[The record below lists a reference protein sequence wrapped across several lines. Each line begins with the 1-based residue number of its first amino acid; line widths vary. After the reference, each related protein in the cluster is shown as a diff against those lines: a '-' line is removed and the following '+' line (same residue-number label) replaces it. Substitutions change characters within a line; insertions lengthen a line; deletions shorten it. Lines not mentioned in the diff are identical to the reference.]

1 MNKYIAKKI
10 LCMGL
15 SSLLCS
21 MGAEAQTIMK
31 NNVSVSNLAV
41 SRTEN
46 KLFISIDIDVSA
58 TGIKNN
64 RELILTP
71 SLTGIGD
78 SLMLP
83 QVMIAGRNRY
93 YHHLR
98 NRLSPD
104 AISLYQYG
112 GIKLIEYRHVIPYES
127 WMYNAV
133 LNISKEICGCCS
145 TMLSKEDALLI
156 RLDLGPKISVPKVF
170 VPQFVYIQ
178 PEPRPKIN
186 AVKGSAY
193 IDFPVNRTEL
203 YAEYR
208 RNPEELMKIRATID
222 SIKNDADI
230 RILSVSIKGYASPEG
245 SYANNA
251 RLAKGRTETLRQYV
265 QELYDF
271 PDTLL
276 TTAYEPEDW
285 AGLEHFVEDSKL
297 KNRTNILEIIRSH
310 REPDAKEWKIK
321 ASYPTD
327 YAFLLKEVY
336 PGLRH
341 SDYSVMYEVRAYT
354 DVEEI
359 KRIMKIAPQ
368 KLSLQEL
375 YFAAQ
380 QMEAGS
386 DEYNETFE
394 IAVRMFPDD
403 ATANQNAAN
412 AAMGKGDMTNAER
425 YLSKAGDTPEATYSR
440 GIYAALSGDYGK
452 AENLFEKAERGGV
465 TEAAEALNQIR
476 ELKNDQIP

>member
-1 MNKYIAKKI
+1 
-10 LCMGL
+10 
-15 SSLLCS
+15 
-21 MGAEAQTIMK
+21 
-31 NNVSVSNLAV
+31 
-41 SRTEN
+41 
-46 KLFISIDIDVSA
+46 
-58 TGIKNN
+58 
-64 RELILTP
+64 
-71 SLTGIGD
+71 
-78 SLMLP
+78 MLP

-127 WMYNAV
+127 WMDNAV

-203 YAEYR
+203 YAEIPTQSR
-208 RNPEELMKIRATID
+208 EELMENTQPRSTASKTT
-222 SIKNDADI
+222 ADI
-230 RILSVSIKGYASPEG
+230 RILVGLLKGYASPEG

-285 AGLEHFVEDSKL
+285 QDSNISL
-297 KNRTNILEIIRSH
+297 KTRNSKT
-310 REPDAKEWKIK
+310 
-321 ASYPTD
+321 
-327 YAFLLKEVY
+327 
-336 PGLRH
+336 
-341 SDYSVMYEVRAYT
+341 VR
-354 DVEEI
+354 I
-359 KRIMKIAPQ
+359 
-368 KLSLQEL
+368 
-375 YFAAQ
+375 F
-380 QMEAGS
+380 
-386 DEYNETFE
+386 
-394 IAVRMFPDD
+394 
-403 ATANQNAAN
+403 
-412 AAMGKGDMTNAER
+412 
-425 YLSKAGDTPEATYSR
+425 
-440 GIYAALSGDYGK
+440 
-452 AENLFEKAERGGV
+452 
-465 TEAAEALNQIR
+465 
-476 ELKNDQIP
+476 

>member
-1 MNKYIAKKI
+1 
-10 LCMGL
+10 
-15 SSLLCS
+15 
-21 MGAEAQTIMK
+21 
-31 NNVSVSNLAV
+31 
-41 SRTEN
+41 
-46 KLFISIDIDVSA
+46 
-58 TGIKNN
+58 
-64 RELILTP
+64 
-71 SLTGIGD
+71 
-78 SLMLP
+78 
-83 QVMIAGRNRY
+83 
-93 YHHLR
+93 
-98 NRLSPD
+98 
-104 AISLYQYG
+104 
-112 GIKLIEYRHVIPYES
+112 
-127 WMYNAV
+127 
-133 LNISKEICGCCS
+133 
-145 TMLSKEDALLI
+145 MLSKEDALLI
-156 RLDLGPKISVPKVF
+156 RLDLGPKISVPKVC

-341 SDYSVMYEVRAYT
+341 SDY
-354 DVEEI
+354 
-359 KRIMKIAPQ
+359 
-368 KLSLQEL
+368 
-375 YFAAQ
+375 
-380 QMEAGS
+380 
-386 DEYNETFE
+386 
-394 IAVRMFPDD
+394 
-403 ATANQNAAN
+403 
-412 AAMGKGDMTNAER
+412 
-425 YLSKAGDTPEATYSR
+425 
-440 GIYAALSGDYGK
+440 
-452 AENLFEKAERGGV
+452 
-465 TEAAEALNQIR
+465 
-476 ELKNDQIP
+476 

>member
-31 NNVSVSNLAV
+31 NNISVSNLAV

-127 WMYNAV
+127 WMDNAV

-276 TTAYEPEDW
+276 TTAYEPED
-285 AGLEHFVEDSKL
+285 
-297 KNRTNILEIIRSH
+297 
-310 REPDAKEWKIK
+310 
-321 ASYPTD
+321 
-327 YAFLLKEVY
+327 
-336 PGLRH
+336 
-341 SDYSVMYEVRAYT
+341 
-354 DVEEI
+354 
-359 KRIMKIAPQ
+359 
-368 KLSLQEL
+368 
-375 YFAAQ
+375 
-380 QMEAGS
+380 
-386 DEYNETFE
+386 
-394 IAVRMFPDD
+394 
-403 ATANQNAAN
+403 
-412 AAMGKGDMTNAER
+412 
-425 YLSKAGDTPEATYSR
+425 
-440 GIYAALSGDYGK
+440 
-452 AENLFEKAERGGV
+452 
-465 TEAAEALNQIR
+465 
-476 ELKNDQIP
+476 